1 MGKRIVIALGGNAL
15 GSNLPE
21 QMIAVKQTA
30 KAIVDLIE
38 EGHEVIIAHGNG
50 PQVGMIQ
57 KAMAELTRSEPEKYI
72 PCPLS
77 VCVAMSQG
85 YIGYDLQ
92 NALREELLDRGIQK
106 GVATVLT
113 QVEVD
118 PNDEAFHNPTKPI
131 GAFMTKEEA
140 DKMVAERG
148 YNVIEDAG
156 RGYRR
161 VVASPR
167 PQSIIEIQ
175 SIRDMVEAGLVV
187 VACGGG
193 GIPVYTAERETLARL
208 TGFELT
214 RGVLCAMRR
223 PRLPSVEEVCARARR
238 VAVLEGIV
246 DHTNVGAI
254 FRSAAALG
262 IDAVLVTPTCCDPF
276 YRRAVRVSMGTVFQV
291 PWTYLPAD
299 TDWQETLHTLGFRT
313 AAMALRD
320 DSLRIDDARLRTLP
334 RLAIVLG
341 TEGDGL
347 SPRTIAA
354 CDYTVKIPMAH
365 GVDSLNVAAAS
376 AVAFWQLRTK

>member
-175 SIRDMVEAGLVV
+175 SIRDMVEADEKWLDSLTPDEASKYIGEGHFAPGSMLPKVEAAV
-187 VACGGG
+187 EF
-193 GIPVYTAERETLARL
+193 AESAP
-208 TGFELT
+208 G
-214 RGVLCAMRR
+214 
-223 PRLPSVEEVCARARR
+223 
-238 VAVLEGIV
+238 
-246 DHTNVGAI
+246 
-254 FRSAAALG
+254 RSALITLLEKAKDGVAG
-262 IDAVLVTPTCCDPF
+262 KT
-276 YRRAVRVSMGTVFQV
+276 GT
-291 PWTYLPAD
+291 
-299 TDWQETLHTLGFRT
+299 
-313 AAMALRD
+313 
-320 DSLRIDDARLRTLP
+320 
-334 RLAIVLG
+334 AI
-341 TEGDGL
+341 
-347 SPRTIAA
+347 
-354 CDYTVKIPMAH
+354 H
-365 GVDSLNVAAAS
+365 
-376 AVAFWQLRTK
+376 Q

>member
-15 GSNLPE
+15 GNNLPE
-21 QMIAVKQTA
+21 QMLAVKQTA
-30 KAIVDLIE
+30 KAIADLIE
-38 EGHEVIIAHGNG
+38 DGHQVILSHGNG

-92 NALREELLDRGIQK
+92 NALREELLDRGIEK

-118 PNDEAFHNPTKPI
+118 PKDPAFANPTKPI

-140 DKMVAERG
+140 DKLVAERD
-148 YNVIEDAG
+148 YQVIEDAG

-167 PQSIIEIQ
+167 PQSIVEIQ

-193 GIPVYTAERETLARL
+193 GIPVFKTEGHHLKGTAAVIDKDFASCVLAQQLEADTLIILTAVEKAAINFGKPNQKWLDRL
-208 TGFELT
+208 TPEEAEGYMAEGHFAP
-214 RGVLCAMRR
+214 GSM
-223 PRLPSVEEVCARARR
+223 LPKVQAAVEFAKSAP
-238 VAVLEGIV
+238 G
-246 DHTNVGAI
+246 
-254 FRSAAALG
+254 RSALITLLEKARDGVAG
-262 IDAVLVTPTCCDPF
+262 RT
-276 YRRAVRVSMGTVFQV
+276 GTVI
-291 PWTYLPAD
+291 T
-299 TDWQETLHTLGFRT
+299 TD
-313 AAMALRD
+313 
-320 DSLRIDDARLRTLP
+320 
-334 RLAIVLG
+334 
-341 TEGDGL
+341 
-347 SPRTIAA
+347 
-354 CDYTVKIPMAH
+354 K
-365 GVDSLNVAAAS
+365 
-376 AVAFWQLRTK
+376 